1 MSQILSQDEVD
12 ALLKGISGGKV
23 ETETDMLR
31 GPGGFKSFDLTSQER
46 VARGQMPVL
55 QLINERFSRSMRSS
69 LSSAL
74 RKPVSS
80 TVISND
86 MMKYGDFLK
95 TLPLP
100 TSIHV
105 LKMEPLRGNSL
116 IVLESKL
123 VFCLIDV
130 LFGGRGADTYKIEG
144 REFTGIENRLVK
156 KVVTLML
163 GDLAE
168 AWKSIHPVSINLV
181 RSEVNPQF
189 VTIVP
194 PDTSVVVIGFELEME
209 NATGKVTLCFPY
221 ASLEPIKD
229 KLQGVAQSDPRE
241 VDDIWIERF
250 KKQLQEVPVEVVV
263 ELGNA
268 TIKSKELLHLAVGD
282 VISLNTYSNDML
294 EVKLE
299 GIAKFRGYPG
309 LYRGNQALQISDVV
323 ERRY

>member
-1 MSQILSQDEVD
+1 
-12 ALLKGISGGKV
+12 
-23 ETETDMLR
+23 
-31 GPGGFKSFDLTSQER
+31 
-46 VARGQMPVL
+46 
-55 QLINERFSRSMRSS
+55 
-69 LSSAL
+69 
-74 RKPVSS
+74 
-80 TVISND
+80 
-86 MMKYGDFLK
+86 MKYGDFLK

-100 TSIHV
+100 TSLHV
-105 LKMEPLRGNSL
+105 LKMEPLRGNIL

-194 PDTSVVVIGFELEME
+194 PDNSVMVIGFGLEME
-209 NATGKVTLCFPY
+209 NSTGKVTLCFPY
-221 ASLEPIKD
+221 SSLEPIKD
-229 KLQGVAQSDPRE
+229 KLQGVSQSDPRE

-309 LYRGNQALQISDVV
+309 LYRGNQALQISQVV

>member
-23 ETETDMLR
+23 ETETDMPR
-31 GPGGFKSFDLTSQER
+31 SPGGFKRFDPTSQEM
-46 VARGQMPVL
+46 VARGRMPVL
-55 QLINERFSRSMRSS
+55 QLINERFSRSMRIS

-100 TSIHV
+100 TSLHV
-105 LKMEPLRGNSL
+105 LKMEPLRGNIL

-130 LFGGRGADTYKIEG
+130 LFGGRGAESYKIEG

-194 PDTSVVVIGFELEME
+194 PENSVVIIGFELEME
-209 NATGKVTLCFPY
+209 NSTGKVMLCFPY
-221 ASLEPIKD
+221 SSLEPIKD
-229 KLQGVAQSDPRE
+229 KLHGVAQSDQRE
-241 VDDIWIERF
+241 VDDIWVERF

-309 LYRGNQALQISDVV
+309 LYRGNQALQISHVV

>member
-12 ALLKGISGGKV
+12 ALLKGISGGEVKT
-23 ETETDMLR
+23 ETEMPRDR
-31 GPGGFKSFDLTSQER
+31 GGYRRYDLTSPEMVVGGR
-46 VARGQMPVL
+46 MPVL
-55 QLINERFSRSMRSS
+55 QLINDRFSRLLRSS

-100 TSIHV
+100 TSLHV
-105 LKMEPLRGNSL
+105 LKMEPLRGNII

-123 VFCLIDV
+123 VFTLVDV
-130 LFGGRGADTYKIEG
+130 FFGGRGADTYKVEG
-144 REFTGIENRLVK
+144 REFTSIENRLVK
-156 KVVTLML
+156 KVVHLMM
-163 GDLAE
+163 GDLTE
-168 AWKSIHPVSINLV
+168 AWKSIQPVSLHFV

-189 VTIVP
+189 VSIVP
-194 PDTSVVVIGFELEME
+194 PDDSVLVISFELEME
-209 NATGKVTLCFPY
+209 NTTGTVTLCFPY
-221 ASLEPIKD
+221 SSLEPIKD

-268 TIKSKELLHLAVGD
+268 TIKSKELLNLAVGD
-282 VISLNTYSNDML
+282 VISLHTYSNDLL

-309 LYRGNQALQISDVV
+309 LYRGNQALQVSHVV